1 MKIFRKQTLL
11 VGGISVSVVAAAAV
25 AAVSFLGIESSRAA
39 FQKAGQSQ
47 VEVSAGNLE
56 FTMTELENVDVSKAG
71 DTTFDSTGVTV
82 ATTPVGNT
90 TTGGKILSYTESFN
104 NIYPGWSAAYGFE
117 VKNTGSLD
125 SFLDMY
131 LGSAYLGTTDDG
143 IDWNEQDPRTRIAFT
158 VYSGEDLTAGLAK
171 LASGYLQGN
180 GEVIVDE
187 NTTTTENAQY
197 GSFQYPGKIP
207 GTSNELEGTNDVI
220 YYIIKLEFV
229 DNEEGWVGNNSG
241 DNIYEDAKIKVNFA
255 IGTAGPLETGFEFAT
270 DAEPETSAANEE
282 ESSSTTEEE
291 SSSTTE
297 EESSSTTE
305 EESSSTTEEE
315 STSTEGEA
323 TP

>member
-1 MKIFRKQTLL
+1 MRIFRKNTIL
-11 VGGISVSVVAAAAV
+11 VGAISVSVVAAAAV
-25 AAVSFLGIESSRAA
+25 GAVSFLGIDSSRAA

-71 DTTFDSTGVTV
+71 ADSFDSTGVTV

-158 VYSGEDLTAGLAK
+158 VYSGEDLAAGLGK

-180 GEVIVDE
+180 GEVVIDE

-197 GSFQYPGKIP
+197 GSFQFPGKIP
-207 GTSNELEGTNDVI
+207 GTSNELEGTDDVI

-229 DNEEGWVGNNSG
+229 DNQEGWTGNNTG
-241 DNIYEDAKIKVNFA
+241 DNVYEDAKIKVNFA

-270 DAEPETSAANEE
+270 EAEPESE
-282 ESSSTTEEE
+282 TE
-291 SSSTTE
+291 TE
-297 EESSSTTE
+297 TE
-305 EESSSTTEEE
+305 TETQTQEPQDPVE
-315 STSTEGEA
+315 
-323 TP
+323 P